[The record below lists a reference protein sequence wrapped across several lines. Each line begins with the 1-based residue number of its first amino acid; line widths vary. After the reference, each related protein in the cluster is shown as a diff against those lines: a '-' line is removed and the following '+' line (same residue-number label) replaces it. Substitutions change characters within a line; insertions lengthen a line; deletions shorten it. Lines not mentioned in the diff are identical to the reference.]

1 MIKCGLFHTFH
12 TEFKDFH
19 DLEKSFCFCLFLNTF
34 FFCFPDCAGNTEIIM
49 HHEGWCVNVPIT
61 RRHTNPAVI
70 MII

>member
-34 FFCFPDCAGNTEIIM
+34 FFCFPDCAGETLRSLCIM
-49 HHEGWCVNVPIT
+49 RDGVLMFLLLEDILIQPSS
-61 RRHTNPAVI
+61 
-70 MII
+70 